1 MFARLDRD
9 DRRAAVVGLIVLV
22 AIAIVYPLVADAMA
36 RPLAAFVLPCL
47 VTAAL
52 GRWRPT
58 VLVGLA
64 SFPVAVVL
72 GLRGPLDAEALAARW
87 FIIGVG
93 VIIGAVGAAVRERQ
107 SGRLADLN
115 RSMAMRAAFE
125 RALAPAPI
133 PPEGYLAVAR
143 YRPAE
148 SKMTIGGDFLEAI
161 AMPDGRLAMLIGDVC
176 GHGPRE
182 AAFGAAL
189 RAGWKATVL
198 SGKYDPG
205 DWVEALNASFFQDG
219 RIDTYVTLC
228 TGYLDL
234 AAGLTRL
241 VIAGHPP
248 PVLLERPA
256 RLLDVPPTTP
266 LGVGDREEW
275 EATELPWNRSPVL
288 FYTDGLIENPARQG
302 KPRRW
307 GEDGLLAWLDLHPVA
322 NSPAEFADSLMQAA
336 TDGRELRDD
345 VAVLVTGAA

>member
-1 MFARLDRD
+1 MFGRLDRV
-9 DRRAAVVGLIVLV
+9 DRGAAVVGFVALV
-22 AIAIVYPLVADAMA
+22 AVTVVYPVVADAAA

-52 GRWRPT
+52 GRWRST
-58 VLVGLA
+58 LLVGVA
-64 SFPVAVVL
+64 SLSVAVVM
-72 GLRGPLDAEALAARW
+72 GVIGPLDAEALAARW
-87 FIIGVG
+87 FIVGVG

-115 RSMAMRAAFE
+115 ETMALRTAFE

-133 PPEGYLAVAR
+133 PPEGYVAVAR

-148 SKMTIGGDFLEAI
+148 SRMKLGGDFLEAI
-161 AMPDGRLAMLIGDVC
+161 AMPDGRLAVLVGDVC

-189 RAGWKATVL
+189 RAGWKATAL

-205 DWVEALNASFFQDG
+205 DWVETLNASFFQDG
-219 RIDTYVTLC
+219 RIDTYVTLF

-234 AAGLTRL
+234 AAGSTRL
-241 VIAGHPP
+241 VNVGHPP

-256 RLLDVPPTTP
+256 RILDVPPTPP
-266 LGVGDREEW
+266 LGVGDRVEW
-275 EATELPWNRSPVL
+275 EATELPWDGRPML

-302 KPRRW
+302 RPRRW
-307 GEDGLLAWLDLHPVA
+307 GEDGLLAWLDDHPQMTSL
-322 NSPAEFADSLMQAA
+322 NEWADNLVRAA
-336 TDGRELRDD
+336 TAGRDLRDD
-345 VAVLVTGAA
+345 IALLVVGAA